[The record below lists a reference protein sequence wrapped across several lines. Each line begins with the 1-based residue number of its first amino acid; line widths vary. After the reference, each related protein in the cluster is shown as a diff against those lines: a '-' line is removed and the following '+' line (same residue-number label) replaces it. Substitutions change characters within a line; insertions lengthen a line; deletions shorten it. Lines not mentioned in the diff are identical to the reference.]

1 MPGPVIRSD
10 IVEVYVFRRT
20 MPAGAL
26 GDRVEFLQGRR
37 AKGHLKGTWQPVMGH
52 VEQGE
57 TAMAAAL
64 RELAEEAGY
73 ATSIGHARGH
83 GAGGLAEAHLKTI
96 GGLIGLW
103 QLENLN
109 TYFLASIDTI
119 VMGPGFAAE
128 VSPGLDPV
136 MDDSHD
142 AFRWVPRDRAD
153 RHFIWPGQRQ
163 AIEQVIRDILDPD
176 SPTRDVLKIALA

>member
-1 MPGPVIRSD
+1 MAGPVIRSD

-20 MPAGAL
+20 RPTGAM

-52 VEQGE
+52 VEEGE
-57 TAMAAAL
+57 TATAAAL

-73 ATSIGHARGH
+73 SLAPGKPRGD
-83 GAGGLAEAHLKTI
+83 GTGGLSDAHKTI

-128 VSPGLDPV
+128 VTPGLDPV

-142 AFRWVPRDRAD
+142 AFRWVPRDNAD

-163 AIEQVIRDILDPD
+163 AVEQVIRDVLDPD

>member
-1 MPGPVIRSD
+1 
-10 IVEVYVFRRT
+10 
-20 MPAGAL
+20 
-26 GDRVEFLQGRR
+26 VEFLQGRR

-52 VEQGE
+52 VEEGE
-57 TAMAAAL
+57 TAAAAAV

-73 ATSIGHARGH
+73 AVAVGNARGS
-83 GAGGLAEAHLKTI
+83 GAAGLPAASAKTI

-128 VSPGLDPV
+128 VTPGLDPV

-142 AFRWVPRDRAD
+142 AFRWVPRDHAD

-163 AIEQVIRDILDPD
+163 AIDQVLRDVLDPD
-176 SPTRDVLKIALA
+176 SPTRDVLKISLG